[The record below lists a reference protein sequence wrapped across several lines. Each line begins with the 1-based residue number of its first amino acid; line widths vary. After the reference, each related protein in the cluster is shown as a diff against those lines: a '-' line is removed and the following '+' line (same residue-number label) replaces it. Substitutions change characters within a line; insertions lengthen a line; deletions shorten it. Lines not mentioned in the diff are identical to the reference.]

1 MEILL
6 SSKGVIFV
14 YIIYNLLIF
23 FILIIYIPIIFYK
36 IFKGRYNKE
45 IKERFGFYS
54 DEIKNIFKNNKT
66 IWIHAVSV
74 GETVAASSIVEK
86 VRKKFPEYKI
96 IFSTVTETGQEMANK
111 IINDADEIVYF
122 PLDLS
127 FVVKKALKTINPD
140 LIVIMETEL
149 WPNFIKEAKKIN
161 SKIMFANGRISDKS
175 FKFYKYLGP
184 ILKDMLKQIDFFSMQ
199 SAQDLERIVDLG
211 AKKDRVLNSGNT
223 KFDQTYAEFDE
234 NKKRKYEKE
243 FKISSEQP
251 VFVAGS
257 THDDE
262 ESNLI
267 NVYKKLKKEY
277 NDLVFIL
284 APRHIERVDA
294 IKKLYYKENLSTVKR
309 TKVKNRIPGREDI
322 IVLDTI
328 GELAQIYSIADIV
341 FVGGSMMGKGGHNI
355 LEPAAQ
361 GDLVF
366 FGPDMFNF
374 KDSKRLILE
383 NEAGIQVADW
393 KELTDKLIY
402 FFNND
407 ILREKKGEKSRQVIL
422 KNRGASEKNI
432 NIINS
437 LLKNK
442 LYEN

>member
-23 FILIIYIPIIFYK
+23 FILIIYIPVIFYK
-36 IFKGRYNKE
+36 IIRGKYKKK
-45 IKERFGFYS
+45 IKEMFGLYK
-54 DEIKNIFKNNKT
+54 DKIKNIFKNNKT

-86 VRKKFPEYKI
+86 IRKKFPEYKI

-111 IINDADEIVYF
+111 IINDADKIVYF

-127 FVVKKALKTINPD
+127 FIVKKALKAINPD

-149 WPNFIKEAKKIN
+149 WPNFIKEAKKTN

-199 SAQDLERIVDLG
+199 SAQDVERIVELG

-234 NKKRKYEKE
+234 NKKKEYEKE

-277 NDLVFIL
+277 NDLVFVL

-294 IKKLYYKENLSTVKR
+294 IKKIYYKENLSTVKR

-322 IVLDTI
+322 IILDTI

-407 ILREKKGEKSRQVIL
+407 ILREKKGEKARQVIL

-432 NIINS
+432 DLAEK
-437 LLKNK
+437 LLSND
-442 LYEN
+442 